1 MENNCSIK
9 KSKNQDCFYANTQ
22 VISWKLGLFKL
33 FFNSQGK
40 KKKAINTNEE
50 TFFFLLLNIILG
62 CFTTRQLI
70 SAEIQDYKRPET
82 LTTELIG
89 KHEELS
95 YHTKSNFN
103 KSLH

>member
-1 MENNCSIK
+1 MPILKLSVGNWGCLNCFLTVK
-9 KSKNQDCFYANTQ
+9 Q
-22 VISWKLGLFKL
+22 
-33 FFNSQGK
+33 

>member
-33 FFNSQGK
+33 FFNSQA

-70 SAEIQDYKRPET
+70 SAEIQDKRPET

-89 KHEELS
+89 KH
-95 YHTKSNFN
+95 
-103 KSLH
+103 